1 MQIDQI
7 LINLSKQKTFFKS
20 EKEFQHHLSDEIKKN
35 GFVCEKSSNYLGQKV
50 DILVKDSSFN
60 VLCAIQLRH
69 KTALLSIDGDS
80 IKLKNH
86 GAQDQA
92 RYDFIKDIKSLEN
105 IKKGNTDVKGYAIFL
120 TNDSKYWV
128 HPTKLNSVDE
138 DFLIYEGKILYGN
151 LEWSPLAS
159 EGTKYK
165 REDRLELSSQYKC
178 RWGIFPKIG
187 EHQNNLFKY
196 LVMEI

>member
-7 LINLSKQKTFFKS
+7 LINLSQQKPFFKS
-20 EKEFQHHLSDEIKKN
+20 EKEFQNYLGDEIKKN

-60 VLCAIQLRH
+60 VLYAIQLRH
-69 KTALLSIDGDS
+69 KTALLSMDGGL
-80 IKLKNH
+80 IRLKNH

-105 IKKGNTDVKGYAIFL
+105 IKKGNTVVKGYSILL
-120 TNDSKYWV
+120 TNDSKYWEL
-128 HPTKLNSVDE
+128 PAKSNSVDE

-159 EGTKYK
+159 AGTKYK
-165 REDRLELSSQYKC
+165 REDKLELLKQYEC
-178 RWGIFPKIG
+178 RWGTYSKIG
-187 EHQNNLFKY
+187 EQQNNVFKH
-196 LVMEI
+196 LVLEI